1 MLTDI
6 NKLRRLLCL
15 SKDHCVTHYSYLH
28 LLILYTVW
36 MLWAPLNILDLMTS

>member
-15 SKDHCVTHYSYLH
+15 SEDYYVTRYSYLH
-28 LLILYTVW
+28 F
-36 MLWAPLNILDLMTS
+36 LDSV

>member
-15 SKDHCVTHYSYLH
+15 SDDCDVTRFSYLH
-28 LLILYTVW
+28 FLLLCTEW
-36 MLWAPLNILDLMTS
+36 MLRVHPLNT